1 MTHEEIEFIVIRI
14 LAVAAICW
22 ILMPDKNEERWEQ

>member
-1 MTHEEIEFIVIRI
+1 MTQEEIEILLKI

-22 ILMPDKNEERWEQ
+22 ILMPDKNEEKWEQ

>member
-1 MTHEEIEFIVIRI
+1 MTHEEIGIILKV

-22 ILMPDKNEERWEQ
+22 ILMPDKNDERWEQ